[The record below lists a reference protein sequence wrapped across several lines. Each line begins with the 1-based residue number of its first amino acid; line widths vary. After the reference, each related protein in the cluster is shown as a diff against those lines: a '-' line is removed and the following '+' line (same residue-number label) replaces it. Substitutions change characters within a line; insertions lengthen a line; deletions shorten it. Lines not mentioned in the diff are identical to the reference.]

1 MLSFFDFGESNTR
14 SLFHFLQDSL
24 AKNYEFEIRFGKFL
38 YEKNNEKNNEKKQY
52 RFDSNMEIESF
63 YNLKNMF
70 DSQMIEKGYKNTREF
85 IYAGD
90 KCSIK
95 RIVDLDDHSVVSMI
109 KSSVRRYDIYDYDIR
124 ISVAYE
130 KMDVPI
136 EHPDEFYMIR
146 TKNRTSYKL
155 PFGSLDF
162 TIIEQKDCKKNTV
175 EMKYE
180 VEMEITMMNK
190 EITMTDRE
198 NIMTHL
204 MVLLQAR
211 QNNFFVIPGNEK
223 RRVIYEYRNMLKV
236 GYFVGA
242 QPETLHKD
250 KISTIYKSDYSI
262 TDKADGDRVFLF
274 VDKSGD
280 VYILDS
286 NLNHVFRTDIKQKN
300 KDYYSS
306 IIDAE
311 LVRSENK
318 ICILAFDLL
327 YYGNKDIRGDKNYL
341 LKKRLEKLDEIIG
354 NLSTSDYY
362 ETTLKKYYFGN
373 VFSASKK
380 ILDSIHDKPYEN
392 DGLIFT
398 PVNEPYSI
406 SKKWPSLLKWK
417 PAELNTI
424 DFYAERVEST
434 NSISRWN
441 LYIQAPKEN
450 STQRNNME
458 KVLFDVEKLCGDL
471 SVGNVVTYETT
482 FSDSLIDKTTNSPY
496 QSKTVIE
503 FKWDKELSKF
513 IPLRTRWDKTA
524 NPNKHGNFVKVACDI
539 WNNIH
544 NPIEKDYLLK
554 FYSHNKVE
562 KDIYF
567 EKMRRFH
574 NKVKEYLYNKYCKNN
589 NYLLELCSG
598 KGGDLHK
605 WLYNN
610 VKNVDGYD
618 VSCKH
623 IDECKRR
630 FESLH
635 LKDAPCF
642 NFYNLDLKK
651 SDAPDVVY
659 RNKQSK
665 YDTICC
671 QFAIHYFFESKNSL
685 ENVFKILENC
695 LNDNGYFIV
704 TFMDDQSLDNLFC
717 NKNNVCY
724 EENGEIIYMLERDA
738 KRDSLYGNRLK
749 ITLNGNNILG
759 DGSDEWIVN
768 FKSFCDVM
776 AQRGFEC
783 VETELFSKLYNKD
796 LLDIDLSDYE
806 KQISFL
812 NRYAIFRKTTSRQL
826 DIDLVCNQVVY
837 NSIPTEYNFET
848 VDLHQKNITVQKIT
862 STYNIIDIL
871 NCIQYKYYKNNVENK
886 VLDDVPE
893 NVFGEIVNM
902 FDKLKIEYV
911 PIFIQDPLDFNL
923 YNDTTNNV
931 YFTYYKHIIEKKI
944 DDEEEE
950 KIEYHNW
957 YIIMYNDKL
966 IFSNPNPIKTTAPES
981 KTTAPETTTLESKT
995 TALESKTTTLE
1006 TTTLESKITTPETTT
1021 LESKTT
1027 TPEISEGGDM
1037 KKIIMEKY
1045 NNMKNDKKVTIKMFK
1060 ELLQCANLKVSGKRE
1075 ELEMR
1080 LNEYLSI

>member
-341 LKKRLEKLDEIIG
+341 LKTRLEKLDEIIG

-513 IPLRTRWDKTA
+513 IPLRTRWDKTESVLRD
-524 NPNKHGNFVKVACDI
+524 KKRYGNFKENAIKV
-539 WNNIH
+539 WKSM
-544 NPIEKDYLLK
+544 IEAVSIEEIQKLSRPDTYAQQQKIL
-554 FYSHNKVE
+554 SSRIDTKVISTE
-562 KDIYF
+562 RAQDIYYQKITNLGSTF
-567 EKMRRFH
+567 REFH
-574 NKVKEYLYNKYCKNN
+574 NWIKSIIIYSYCSPGKENRDGKNKKKNVLDLGCGRGGDIMKMYHSRVGEFVGIDPDYEGLFGVLDSATVRYQNNVNKYPDFTKAFFIHADASVPLTVESQEKKFPSMNSDN
-589 NYLLELCSG
+589 KKKIGYYFG
-598 KGGDLHK
+598 KEK
-605 WLYNN
+605 
-610 VKNVDGYD
+610 
-618 VSCKH
+618 
-623 IDECKRR
+623 
-630 FESLH
+630 
-635 LKDAPCF
+635 
-642 NFYNLDLKK
+642 
-651 SDAPDVVY
+651 
-659 RNKQSK
+659 K
-665 YDTICC
+665 YDIVNS
-671 QFAIHYFFESKNSL
+671 QFAIHYLFDSQLSVNNLSETVKKFLKSDGYLICTTFDPKQVLNLLNGKQSYTSFYTNDEGQRSKFFEIVKKFDGDVKDEPGNSIDVHMSWVSQEGKFITEYL
-685 ENVFKILENC
+685 VTPKLLIKTMEKAGCVLVDTDLFVNLYNMNKEWFMNVI
-695 LNDNGYFIV
+695 D
-704 TFMDDQSLDNLFC
+704 
-717 NKNNVCY
+717 Y
-724 EENGEIIYMLERDA
+724 EENP
-738 KRDSLYGNRLK
+738 K
-749 ITLNGNNILG
+749 
-759 DGSDEWIVN
+759 
-768 FKSFCDVM
+768 
-776 AQRGFEC
+776 
-783 VETELFSKLYNKD
+783 NK
-796 LLDIDLSDYE
+796 
-806 KQISFL
+806 KF
-812 NRYAIFRKTTSRQL
+812 
-826 DIDLVCNQVVY
+826 
-837 NSIPTEYNFET
+837 
-848 VDLHQKNITVQKIT
+848 
-862 STYNIIDIL
+862 
-871 NCIQYKYYKNNVENK
+871 YKNVAKFYGDLKGAEKEGRIWND
-886 VLDDVPE
+886 LYRFY
-893 NVFGEIVNM
+893 VF
-902 FDKLKIEYV
+902 
-911 PIFIQDPLDFNL
+911 
-923 YNDTTNNV
+923 
-931 YFTYYKHIIEKKI
+931 KKI
-944 DDEEEE
+944 D
-950 KIEYHNW
+950 
-957 YIIMYNDKL
+957 
-966 IFSNPNPIKTTAPES
+966 
-981 KTTAPETTTLESKT
+981 
-995 TALESKTTTLE
+995 
-1006 TTTLESKITTPETTT
+1006 
-1021 LESKTT
+1021 
-1027 TPEISEGGDM
+1027 
-1037 KKIIMEKY
+1037 
-1045 NNMKNDKKVTIKMFK
+1045 
-1060 ELLQCANLKVSGKRE
+1060 
-1075 ELEMR
+1075 
-1080 LNEYLSI
+1080 

>member
-1 MLSFFDFGESNTR
+1 MLSFFDFGESNTS

-24 AKNYEFEIRFGKFL
+24 AKNCEFEIRFGKFL
-38 YEKNNEKNNEKKQY
+38 YEKNNEKKQY

-70 DSQMIEKGYKNTREF
+70 DSQMVEKGYKNTREF

-95 RIVDLDDHSVVSMI
+95 RIVDLDDHSVVSMM

-136 EHPDEFYMIR
+136 EHPDQFYMIR

-155 PFGSLDF
+155 SFGSLDF

-180 VEMEITMMNK
+180 VEMEITMMDK
-190 EITMTDRE
+190 Q
-198 NIMTHL
+198 NIMTYL

-223 RRVIYEYRNMLKV
+223 KRVIYEYRNMLKV

-250 KISTIYKSDYSI
+250 KISTIYKSQYSI

-274 VDKSGD
+274 IDKNGN

-286 NLNHVFRTDIKQKN
+286 NLNNVFRTDIKQKRE
-300 KDYYSS
+300 DYYCS

-311 LVRSENK
+311 LVRSKNK
-318 ICILAFDLL
+318 ICILAFDVL
-327 YYGNKDIRGDKNYL
+327 YYGNKDIRGDKKYL
-341 LKKRLEKLDEIIG
+341 LKTRLEKLDEIIG

-362 ETTLKKYYFGN
+362 EIQLKKYYFGN

-380 ILDSIHDKPYEN
+380 ILDSVCDKPYEN

-406 SKKWPSLLKWK
+406 SKKWSSLLKWK
-417 PAELNTI
+417 PVELNTI
-424 DFYAERVEST
+424 DFYVERVEST
-434 NSISRWN
+434 CGISKWN

-450 STQRNNME
+450 TTQRNTSRME

-482 FSDSLIDKTTNSPY
+482 FSDNLIDKTTNRPY

-503 FKWDKELSKF
+503 FRWDKELSKF

-524 NPNKHGNFVKVACDI
+524 NPSKHGNFVKVACDI

-554 FYSHNKVE
+554 FYSNNKIE
-562 KDIYF
+562 KDIHF
-567 EKMRRFH
+567 ERMRRFH

-610 VKNVDGYD
+610 VRNVDGYD

-623 IDECKRR
+623 IEECKRR
-630 FESLH
+630 FESLK
-635 LKDAPCF
+635 LKDATSF

-651 SDAPDVVY
+651 ADAPNVVY
-659 RNKQSK
+659 RSKKSK

-695 LNDNGYFIV
+695 LNDNGHFII

-717 NKNNVCY
+717 DKNNVCY
-724 EENGEIIYMLERDA
+724 EENGEIIYMLERDT
-738 KRDSLYGNRLK
+738 KRDSLYGNSLK

-768 FKSFCDVM
+768 FKSFCDLMVE
-776 AQRGFEC
+776 RGFEC

-796 LLDIDLSDYE
+796 LLEIDLLDYE

-812 NRYAIFRKTTSRQL
+812 NRYAIFRKTNRGEIDRKISN
-826 DIDLVCNQVVY
+826 IDLISNQVVY
-837 NSIPTEYNFET
+837 NNIPTEYNFET

-862 STYNIIDIL
+862 STHNIIDII
-871 NCIQYKYYKNNVENK
+871 NCIQYKYYKNNIENK

-893 NVFGEIVNM
+893 NIFDDIVNI

-923 YNDTTNNV
+923 YNNTKNNV
-931 YFTYYKHIIEKKI
+931 YFTYYKHVIEKKT
-944 DDEEEE
+944 DEEEE
-950 KIEYHNW
+950 KTEYHNW
-957 YIIMYNDKL
+957 YIIMYNDQL
-966 IFSNPNPIKTTAPES
+966 IFTNPIEKI
-981 KTTAPETTTLESKT
+981 ETEVV
-995 TALESKTTTLE
+995 E
-1006 TTTLESKITTPETTT
+1006 TKVVET
-1021 LESKTT
+1021 KVV
-1027 TPEISEGGDM
+1027 EILDNGEDM

-1060 ELLQCANLKVSGKRE
+1060 ELLQQANLKVSGKRE

-1080 LNEYLSI
+1080 LIEYLAV